1 MNNSNEYPLNKRLLH
16 VRIEPP
22 HSWQPINLKE
32 IWQHRDLFFNLVW
45 RDIRVQYINTGIGLL
60 WAVLEPLT
68 MTLILTLILGAF
80 TRLPLQDSE
89 IPYNLIVLSGMV
101 CWVYFSKSISSASNS
116 VLANFSLFSKVY
128 LPRIILPVVPI
139 IVGLV
144 DLAVLLVVFIASL
157 LFQGLAPNVRWLF
170 IPALVVV
177 LIIFSLGMAL
187 WISAL
192 NVPYRDIGRMLPLVL
207 QIGFYA
213 SPVFY
218 PFSIVQPPL
227 KWIAMLNPMAGIISF
242 ARWLFFNQQPFPV
255 IEFVVTLIASILL
268 VISGA
273 FVFRRIEDRFV
284 DIG

>member
-1 MNNSNEYPLNKRLLH
+1 MNNSNEYPLNKHLLH
-16 VRIEPP
+16 IRIEPP
-22 HSWQPINLKE
+22 HGWQPINVKE
-32 IWQHRDLFFNLVW
+32 IWQHRDLFLNLLW
-45 RDIRVQYINTGIGLL
+45 RDIRILYINTGIGLL
-60 WAVLEPLT
+60 WAVLEPLV
-68 MTLILTLILGAF
+68 MTLILTLVLGAF
-80 TRLPLQDSE
+80 TRLPLQESD

-101 CWVYFSKSISSASNS
+101 CWVYFSKSISIASNS

-144 DLAVLLVVFIASL
+144 DLAVLLVVFITSV
-157 LFQGLAPNVRWLF
+157 LFQGIAPNIRWLLL
-170 IPALVVV
+170 PVLVVMM
-177 LIIFSLGMAL
+177 IIFSLGAAL

-227 KWIAMLNPMAGIISF
+227 KWIAMLNPMVGIISF
-242 ARWLFFNQQPFPV
+242 GRWLFFNQQTFPAT
-255 IEFVVTLIASILL
+255 EFVIALVASILL
-268 VISGA
+268 FISGA
-273 FVFRRIEDRFV
+273 FVFRRIEDQFV